1 MINSN
6 EVMPLITFEGRVP
19 SEWLDYNGH
28 MNVAYYMHV
37 FCDATDAF
45 LEFFGVTEG
54 YRQEK
59 RCSTFVVEN
68 HVNYV
73 KELHHGSNM
82 RVETRLLGFD
92 RKKMSYHHSLY
103 NVDAGY
109 LAATSEWISLHVDL
123 EKRTSCEM
131 PDTLVCNLSDILEAQ
146 KEMPL
151 PVNIG
156 RSIMSWDNKS

>member
-1 MINSN
+1 MIDPK
-6 EVMPLITFEGRVP
+6 EVTPLISFEGTVP

-54 YRQEK
+54 YRQEMN
-59 RCSTFVVEN
+59 CSTFVVEN
-68 HVNYV
+68 HVNYM
-73 KELHHGSNM
+73 KELHLGSNM
-82 RVETRLLGFD
+82 RVETRLLGYD
-92 RKKMSYHHSLY
+92 VKRMSYHHSLY
-103 NVDAGY
+103 NVDKGY

-123 EKRTSCEM
+123 KRRSSCEM
-131 PDTLVCNLSDILEAQ
+131 PNILLDNLKDIYAAQ
-146 KEMPL
+146 KGLPL

-156 RSIMSWDNKS
+156 RSIMSWNTTH